1 MRPRNRWGFTLIEL
15 LIVTA
20 IIGVLAAIAIP
31 QYASYRVKTMD
42 AAAKSALHQLAK
54 AQEHYYLSANKYTA
68 VRANLFAISGWTVEP
83 PVSVTIV
90 GATTS
95 AWSATARHNSSPH
108 TFTYDSHR
116 GGLHTL

>member
-1 MRPRNRWGFTLIEL
+1 MRRCDRQGFTLIEV

-31 QYASYRVKTMD
+31 QYAGYRVKTMD

-54 AQEHYYLSANKYTA
+54 AQEAYYLSANRYTA
-68 VRANLFAISGWTVEP
+68 VKANLFHVSGWTVEP
-83 PVSVTIV
+83 PVSVTIR

-95 AWSATARHNSSPH
+95 AWSAAARHTSSSH
-108 TFTYDSHR
+108 TFTYDTNR
-116 GGLHTL
+116 GGLLTR

>member
-1 MRPRNRWGFTLIEL
+1 MRPRNSQGFTLIEV
-15 LIVTA
+15 LIVMA

-54 AQEHYYLSANKYTA
+54 AQEDYYLSANKYTA
-68 VRANLFAISGWTVEP
+68 VRANLFHVSGWTVEP
-83 PVSVTIV
+83 PVSVTIR

-95 AWSATARHNSSPH
+95 AWSATARHASSAH
-108 TFTYDSHR
+108 TFTFDTNR
-116 GGLHTL
+116 GGLLTR